1 MIRWWMAKRRA
12 AGWRDLRQQNL
23 HRSLQHAI
31 RVAEQSGDFKFL
43 RRPLYGFVL
52 LRRRDGYRNTW
63 DFVETF
69 VTKFAAKSYATKLVL
84 RADSNPLAEDS

>member
-1 MIRWWMAKRRA
+1 MIRWWLAKRRA
-12 AGWRDLRQQNL
+12 AGWRDLRRQNL
-23 HRSLQHAI
+23 HRIMQHAI
-31 RVAEQSGDFKFL
+31 RVAERVGDFKFL

-69 VTKFAAKSYATKLVL
+69 VTKAAARTYA
-84 RADSNPLAEDS
+84 ANLAVRVYPEG